1 MRGTRNEKE
10 FYTSLWVTELEQ
22 IDSRQP
28 VLSIL
33 ASISMLLRPV
43 KAGDDGSG
51 REVALWAKLELDIAE
66 MQSVASRFDSLQVKG
81 LGVVAGVGVGVE
93 VGVEEVRVGA
103 TQGFNP
109 RLADATGT
117 NLLHV

>member
-10 FYTSLWVTELEQ
+10 FYTSLWVTELEQIDPNPDPTPTPTPTPTPIPIPGPTQVTELEQ

-43 KAGDDGSG
+43 K
-51 REVALWAKLELDIAE
+51 VDITPYP
-66 MQSVASRFDSLQVKG
+66 Q
-81 LGVVAGVGVGVE
+81 
-93 VGVEEVRVGA
+93 
-103 TQGFNP
+103 
-109 RLADATGT
+109 
-117 NLLHV
+117 

>member
-1 MRGTRNEKE
+1 LRGTRNEKE

-51 REVALWAKLELDIAE
+51 REVALWAKL
-66 MQSVASRFDSLQVKG
+66 
-81 LGVVAGVGVGVE
+81 
-93 VGVEEVRVGA
+93 
-103 TQGFNP
+103 
-109 RLADATGT
+109 
-117 NLLHV
+117 